1 METDC
6 MYLNSAADVRNQKR
20 EKERERERGGRGGD
34 VFTPYPP

>member
-6 MYLNSAADVRNQKR
+6 VYLNSAADVRNQKR
-20 EKERERERGGRGGD
+20 EKEREREREGGGD